1 MQYKTL
7 NKMNLNTKILEILNQ
22 LMILVIYGITI
33 SRLTN
38 PIDLIS
44 NILTI
49 SSIIISIALMFF
61 IWYLKDKN
69 IDL

>member
-1 MQYKTL
+1 MQYKIL
-7 NKMNLNTKILEILNQ
+7 NKMNLDTKILEILNQ

-69 IDL
+69 IEI

>member
-1 MQYKTL
+1 
-7 NKMNLNTKILEILNQ
+7 MNLDIKILEVLNH

-44 NILTI
+44 NVLTI
-49 SSIIISIALMFF
+49 IGIIISITLMFF
-61 IWYLKDKN
+61 IWYLKEKN
-69 IDL
+69 IEI